1 VIQSEAFYRTR
12 EPIPIVKLI
21 PARLV
26 GLVGLVRGSSGAGVN
41 FLYAMQTD
49 DSWGQGIASRLAG
62 HRMRDRVDAC
72 RWSDFFL
79 KKKKISAARR
89 PNQTYIAG
97 QKKSQILSSW
107 CFFRWSD

>member
-21 PARLV
+21 PAR
-26 GLVGLVRGSSGAGVN
+26 LVGLVRGSSGAGVN

-62 HRMRDRVDAC
+62 CFKRLRMRDRVDAC
-72 RWSDFFL
+72 RWSDCSAERRVIINESLFFWPSIFL
-79 KKKKISAARR
+79 EDAE
-89 PNQTYIAG
+89 G
-97 QKKSQILSSW
+97 VE
-107 CFFRWSD
+107 